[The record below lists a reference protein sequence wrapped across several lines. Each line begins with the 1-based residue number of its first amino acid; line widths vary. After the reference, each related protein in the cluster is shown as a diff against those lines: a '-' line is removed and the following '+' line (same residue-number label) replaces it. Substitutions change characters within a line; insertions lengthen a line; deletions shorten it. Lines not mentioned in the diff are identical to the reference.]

1 MARRYNKRLDI
12 EARYEQARR
21 RNLVSA
27 KKGLHEY
34 ILVLDGLKPDFNIG
48 KIFRTADAFGARE
61 IHLVGVRAFNP
72 DSAKGSVR
80 WVTFYH
86 HDDFPSCYQALTEK
100 GYTFT
105 VLEPGCSEL
114 LGSCTLAKK
123 SAFVMGHE
131 EFGISF
137 DRSNYPDIE
146 AISIPQWGHVQ
157 SLNVSVAASIVMY
170 EYVRQHGKPICEGL
184 PQKEAGANS
193 RSIEK

>member
-1 MARRYNKRLDI
+1 
-12 EARYEQARR
+12 
-21 RNLVSA
+21 
-27 KKGLHEY
+27 
-34 ILVLDGLKPDFNIG
+34 
-48 KIFRTADAFGARE
+48 
-61 IHLVGVRAFNP
+61 
-72 DSAKGSVR
+72 
-80 WVTFYH
+80 

-114 LGSCTLAKK
+114 LGNCTLAKK

-137 DRSNYPDIE
+137 DRSEYPDIE

-170 EYVRQHGKPICEGL
+170 EYVRQHGRPISEGL
-184 PQKEAGANS
+184 PQKEAGGNS
-193 RSIEK
+193 RAVKRGAG

>member
-12 EARYEQARR
+12 ETRYEQARR

-27 KKGLHEY
+27 KPGLHEY

-48 KIFRTADAFGARE
+48 KIFRAADAFGARE
-61 IHLVGVRAFNP
+61 IHLVGVQAFNP
-72 DSAKGSVR
+72 DPAKGSVR
-80 WVTFYH
+80 WVKFYH
-86 HDDFPSCYQALTEK
+86 HNDFSSCYKKLTEK
-100 GYTFT
+100 GYVFM
-105 VLEPGCSEL
+105 VFEPGCSKL
-114 LGSCTLAKK
+114 LGSCSLEKK

-137 DRSNYPDIE
+137 DRSDYPDIE

-170 EYVRQHGKPICEGL
+170 EYVRQHGKPISEGL
-184 PQKEAGANS
+184 PQKEAGVS
-193 RSIEK
+193 RRSVQK